1 MTAKRLE
8 EAALSYKGE
17 ERAQLLR
24 RWLVALKEN
33 QRAAAALLREPQ
45 FGDDRDQ
52 AVPLLVSTPGLVST
66 SFFWNRIA

>member
-8 EAALSYKGE
+8 EEALSYKGA

-52 AVPLLVSTPGLVST
+52 AAPLLVSTPGLVST
-66 SFFWNRIA
+66 SFFWNRFA